1 MMTRQELEGHW
12 NQVKGSLREKWA
24 DLKGDDLDAAYGD
37 MEQLI
42 GVVQEKTGK
51 TRSEIENFVED
62 IIAEGTAQADSAT
75 DKVRHYANEVR
86 NQAEQYTHDASEY
99 AKNQYENASH
109 AVHDGYENVQG
120 VVRKNPLESIAV
132 TFGAG
137 LIAGVIIGLTSSR
150 RG

>member
-42 GVVQEKTGK
+42 GIVQEKTGK

-62 IIAEGTAQADSAT
+62 IIAEGSAQADSAT
-75 DKVRHYANEVR
+75 DKVRHYASEVR

-99 AKNQYENASH
+99 AKNQYANASH
-109 AVHDGYENVQG
+109 AVQDGYENVQG